1 MILKYFNLDVTL
13 KKLKKSISY
22 KGEKL
27 SIYDIIKLSKKH
39 GVLAEGYKN
48 VDINSLKFP
57 CIIHVVKNGKQ
68 HFITLFGRNKNGF
81 LQADPSFLGESYISY
96 RDLKEKYTGIAIFF
110 RKNNNN
116 ILSDFFRNK
125 VLILKSLLLFS
136 FITLLNILC
145 SFSIPFL
152 INLRINGKNLS
163 LILTISLFFFTLQ
176 IIKDLMNYFKNKYLV
191 KLQLLVDKSVTKPTI
206 NKIINLPHE
215 FYHYNSSGELI
226 TRINDLSYIKEGIYV
241 FLDIIV
247 INIMFLMVALFIL
260 LFQNTI
266 IFLFSILFILI
277 VFFLNKRFVKNNL
290 NNIYEFQCLNESLYD
305 KLSGTFKVI
314 LTIKNLSKENYFAKK
329 INETHDNLIL
339 KYKDFMKKQEK
350 FDLLS
355 SFIVT
360 ISSFFIISVLLVQ
373 NIKMVN
379 ILILFSLFQT
389 IIDSSTQISKQMP
402 LYQDLKAAYL
412 RINEIYQKKEI
423 ERTNENININKISVK
438 NLNFSYGNNVIL
450 KGINLNI
457 CRGDWVFI
465 KGITGSGK
473 STLFKIITKQ
483 IETDYNSIFINETNL
498 KDIKEE
504 VIRNSIMYVDQKLNL
519 FNASIKENI
528 FMGDSFDLK
537 PIETAL
543 VDEMLVLNKIDYD
556 YKIDNMNSNLSGG
569 QISKIIIAQAL
580 NSKRNFIIFDET
592 TSNLDVNTERR
603 IYNNIKNKYKD
614 KTIIVIA
621 HRKSNINFFNKV
633 FEVNDGKI
641 VNLKGGELL

>member
-1 MILKYFNLDVTL
+1 M
-13 KKLKKSISY
+13 
-22 KGEKL
+22 
-27 SIYDIIKLSKKH
+27 
-39 GVLAEGYKN
+39 
-48 VDINSLKFP
+48 
-57 CIIHVVKNGKQ
+57 
-68 HFITLFGRNKNGF
+68 
-81 LQADPSFLGESYISY
+81 
-96 RDLKEKYTGIAIFF
+96 
-110 RKNNNN
+110 
-116 ILSDFFRNK
+116 
-125 VLILKSLLLFS
+125 
-136 FITLLNILC
+136 
-145 SFSIPFL
+145 
-152 INLRINGKNLS
+152 
-163 LILTISLFFFTLQ
+163 
-176 IIKDLMNYFKNKYLV
+176 
-191 KLQLLVDKSVTKPTI
+191 
-206 NKIINLPHE
+206 
-215 FYHYNSSGELI
+215 
-226 TRINDLSYIKEGIYV
+226 
-241 FLDIIV
+241 
-247 INIMFLMVALFIL
+247 
-260 LFQNTI
+260 
-266 IFLFSILFILI
+266 
-277 VFFLNKRFVKNNL
+277 FFLNKRFVKNNL

-350 FDLLS
+350 FELLS

-641 VNLKGGELL
+641 VNLKGGKLL

>member
-1 MILKYFNLDVTL
+1 M
-13 KKLKKSISY
+13 
-22 KGEKL
+22 E
-27 SIYDIIKLSKKH
+27 
-39 GVLAEGYKN
+39 
-48 VDINSLKFP
+48 
-57 CIIHVVKNGKQ
+57 
-68 HFITLFGRNKNGF
+68 ITLF
-81 LQADPSFLGESYISY
+81 
-96 RDLKEKYTGIAIFF
+96 
-110 RKNNNN
+110 
-116 ILSDFFRNK
+116 
-125 VLILKSLLLFS
+125 
-136 FITLLNILC
+136 
-145 SFSIPFL
+145 
-152 INLRINGKNLS
+152 
-163 LILTISLFFFTLQ
+163 
-176 IIKDLMNYFKNKYLV
+176 
-191 KLQLLVDKSVTKPTI
+191 
-206 NKIINLPHE
+206 
-215 FYHYNSSGELI
+215 
-226 TRINDLSYIKEGIYV
+226 
-241 FLDIIV
+241 
-247 INIMFLMVALFIL
+247 
-260 LFQNTI
+260 
-266 IFLFSILFILI
+266 
-277 VFFLNKRFVKNNL
+277 
-290 NNIYEFQCLNESLYD
+290 
-305 KLSGTFKVI
+305 
-314 LTIKNLSKENYFAKK
+314 
-329 INETHDNLIL
+329 
-339 KYKDFMKKQEK
+339 
-350 FDLLS
+350 
-355 SFIVT
+355 
-360 ISSFFIISVLLVQ
+360 
-373 NIKMVN
+373 
-379 ILILFSLFQT
+379 
-389 IIDSSTQISKQMP
+389 
-402 LYQDLKAAYL
+402 
-412 RINEIYQKKEI
+412 
-423 ERTNENININKISVK
+423 
-438 NLNFSYGNNVIL
+438 L

-528 FMGDSFDLK
+528 FMDDSFDLK